1 MGLINSKK
9 FLIGGH
15 RGSPL
20 KKKENTLESF
30 EQAITDG
37 ADFIEFD
44 IRSTSDGEL
53 IIHHD
58 ACAEGIRL
66 SESTLSSLDSI
77 SYKTSTLQETLEL
90 CQNRIMLD
98 AEIKEPGI
106 AIKAVREILKL
117 YNPDQFIVTSFYDS
131 AIKAV
136 KAEFSNVS
144 TGLLFDNET
153 EKDVE
158 KRVGSLKPDL
168 LLPHYTIF
176 FKHEKMIRESALKT
190 ILWTVNDEKN
200 IRQFTENELV
210 LGIISDSPEK
220 ALTYSS

>member
-1 MGLINSKK
+1 MINSKK

-30 EQAITDG
+30 EQAIIVG

-58 ACAEGIRL
+58 ACAEGIEL

-77 SYKTSTLQETLEL
+77 SYNIPTLQETLEL

-106 AIKAVREILKL
+106 AVKAVREILKF

-144 TGLLFDNET
+144 TGLLFDDET
-153 EKDVE
+153 EKDIG
-158 KRVGSLKPDL
+158 KRVRSLKPDL

-176 FKHEKMIRESALKT
+176 FKYKEMIRKSGLKT
-190 ILWTVNDEKN
+190 VLWTVNDERN
-200 IRQFTENELV
+200 IRQFSENELV
-210 LGIISDSPEK
+210 LGIICDNPEK
-220 ALTYSS
+220 AITCSS